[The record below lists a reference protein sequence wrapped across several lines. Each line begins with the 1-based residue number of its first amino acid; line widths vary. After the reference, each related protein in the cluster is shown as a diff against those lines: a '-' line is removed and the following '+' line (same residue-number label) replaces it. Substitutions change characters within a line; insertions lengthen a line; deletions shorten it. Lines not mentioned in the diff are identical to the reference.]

1 MCDEEKL
8 DQTDAI
14 IDLGTGNGVM
24 LRELD
29 EFGFSNL
36 TGVDYSQ
43 AQADFGFLML
53 VIYRIQIEH
62 FFFSSNGI
70 FDFFLFF
77 LNLKI
82 N

>member
-8 DQTDAI
+8 NQADPI

-29 EFGFSNL
+29 EFGFTSL

-43 AQADFGFLML
+43 GLECGLFAELGLILMEH
-53 VIYRIQIEH
+53 IYK
-62 FFFSSNGI
+62 S
-70 FDFFLFF
+70 
-77 LNLKI
+77 
-82 N
+82 